1 MMELFTFSIL
11 EWPEM
16 FRPTEDNMQDML
28 KWFLKN
34 NGRQDLIL
42 EMTEREAAFL
52 KKELAPDYSLVGDWG
67 NRAMASIN
75 RHLDTFVNIKQVYM
89 YLGIRIYITVK
100 AEVRNES

>member
-1 MMELFTFSIL
+1 MMELFTFSVF

-16 FRPTEDNMQDML
+16 FRPTEDNIQGVL

-34 NGRQDLIL
+34 NGRQDLVI
-42 EMTEREAAFL
+42 EMTEKDELFL
-52 KKELAPDYSLVGDWG
+52 KKELAPDYALAGDWG
-67 NRAMASIN
+67 NRAMTSIN
-75 RHLDTFVNIKQVYM
+75 RHMGTFVNVKTVYM

>member
-1 MMELFTFSIL
+1 MSPHYISGGFVICKKCGKKYK
-11 EWPEM
+11 
-16 FRPTEDNMQDML
+16 L